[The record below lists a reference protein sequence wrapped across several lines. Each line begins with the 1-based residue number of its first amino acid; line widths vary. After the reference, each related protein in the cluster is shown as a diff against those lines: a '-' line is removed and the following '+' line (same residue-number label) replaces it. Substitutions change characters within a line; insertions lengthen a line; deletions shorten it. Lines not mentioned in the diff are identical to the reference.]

1 MSSPNSL
8 LDWTEARQNHA
19 IDCFVLMPAPRC
31 ACRRQ
36 AGQTGTAGGADL
48 VPVRL
53 RIGGQPQGARLR
65 AEPGRTRRAGAAR
78 ARGRAGIRHLL
89 TRPYR
94 TQTNG
99 KAERFIQTLLVEWA
113 YLRPYATI
121 PNASEPCRDGF
132 ASSISSAPTPEL
144 GDKPPW
150 AVFVNKFRGNYS

>member
-1 MSSPNSL
+1 ML
-8 LDWTEARQNHA
+8 ACAQN
-19 IDCFVLMPAPRC
+19 
-31 ACRRQ
+31 
-36 AGQTGTAGGADL
+36 
-48 VPVRL
+48 
-53 RIGGQPQGARLR
+53 
-65 AEPGRTRRAGAAR
+65 RAGHDEQALRVLEAEL
-78 ARGRAGIRHLL
+78 GIRHLL

-144 GDKPPW
+144 GDKPLW

>member
-48 VPVRL
+48 VAVRL

-78 ARGRAGIRHLL
+78 ARGRAWYSAPSYPAVPDADQRESRALHPDLAGRMGVSPSV
-89 TRPYR
+89 R
-94 TQTNG
+94 NN
-99 KAERFIQTLLVEWA
+99 AER
-113 YLRPYATI
+113 LRALP
-121 PNASEPCRDGF
+121 R
-132 ASSISSAPTPEL
+132 
-144 GDKPPW
+144 W
-150 AVFVNKFRGNYS
+150 VR